1 MADASPNG
9 DLYVFAYGSLM
20 WDPGFRFIE
29 RRRGLLRGYHRAFC
43 IYSHHYRGTPQN
55 PGLVLGLDRG
65 GACRGIV
72 YRVAAADD
80 KEVRAYLWERE
91 IGNDGVYVEKHLPVL
106 LDDQDGAAHT
116 VLALTYVADRAHPQ
130 YAGRLQEEELVRLI
144 KSGVGVKG
152 RCLDYCAN
160 TVKHLEELGFRET
173 YLHKLLDK
181 ARAA

>member
-1 MADASPNG
+1 MSDG

-20 WDPGFRFIE
+20 WDPGFAYAQ

-72 YRVAAADD
+72 YRVPAAEE
-80 KEVRAYLWERE
+80 KPVRAYLWERE

-106 LDDQDGAAHT
+106 LDGDDGTEGPVT
-116 VLALTYVADRAHPQ
+116 VSALTYVADRAHPQ
-130 YAGRLQEEELVRLI
+130 YAGRLSEAQLVPLI
-144 KSGVGVKG
+144 RSGIGVKG

-173 YLHKLLDK
+173 SLHRLLDK
-181 ARAA
+181 ARAP

>member
-1 MADASPNG
+1 MSESG

-20 WDPGFRFIE
+20 WDPGFRFVE
-29 RRRGLLRGYHRAFC
+29 RHFGLLRGDHRAFC
-43 IYSHHYRGTPQN
+43 IYSHHYRGTSQS

-91 IGNDGVYVEKHLPVL
+91 IGNDGVYVEKQLPVL
-106 LDDQDGAAHT
+106 LDDGVSVA
-116 VLALTYVADRAHPQ
+116 ALTYVADRAHPQ
-130 YAGRLQEEELVRLI
+130 YAGRLSDEQLVPLI

-173 YLHKLLDK
+173 SLHKLLNQV
-181 ARAA
+181 RAP